1 MSVLREALE
10 GLPDAIF
17 ADLLES
23 EEAYLL
29 VVDLPGTTE
38 DTVEVHVDGSTLHI
52 EARREKAVPEE
63 FRYVEEDRSLFL
75 DTDLPLPPDVN
86 DAVAEYA
93 VDRGVLEVRLPKTA
107 PDSAHTIPVEDTE
120 G

>member
-23 EEAYLL
+23 EEEYLL
-29 VVDLPGTTE
+29 VLDLPGTTE
-38 DTVEVHVDGSTLHI
+38 ETVEVYVEGAMLHI
-52 EARREKAVPEE
+52 ESRRNKAVPEE
-63 FRYVEEDRSLFL
+63 FRYVDEDRSLFL
-75 DTDLPLPPDVN
+75 DTDLPLPPDAS
-86 DAVAEYA
+86 DAVAEYE
-93 VDRGVLEVRLPKTA
+93 VDRGVLEVRLQKSDPT
-107 PDSAHTIPVEDTE
+107 SGHTIPVEDTE

>member
-23 EEAYLL
+23 ETEYLL
-29 VVDLPGTTE
+29 VIDLPGTTE
-38 DTVEVHVDGSTLHI
+38 ETVDVHVDEATLHI
-52 EARREKAVPEE
+52 EARREKAVPDE
-63 FRYVEEDRSLFL
+63 FRYVDEDRSLFL
-75 DTDLPLPPDVN
+75 DTDLPLPPDAN
-86 DAVAEYA
+86 DAVAEHD
-93 VDRGVLEVRLPKTA
+93 VERGVLEVRLEKTA